1 MKKLTTLL
9 TICALCTGSLFAQ
22 GLKPLKARQV
32 NRTVSV
38 EDVFAPQRYKLAV
51 KPNVSRML
59 ANAPADAII
68 WEDFAKFTE
77 GLQQVINYINREQG
91 EYSKENQEE
100 KNEGEETK
108 KTEEFDI
115 SF

>member
-59 ANAPADAII
+59 ANAPANAII
-68 WEDFAKFTE
+68 WEDFA
-77 GLQQVINYINREQG
+77 
-91 EYSKENQEE
+91 
-100 KNEGEETK
+100 
-108 KTEEFDI
+108 
-115 SF
+115 